1 VPSIILSGFSTPISN
16 MPPIVQEL
24 TLLNPMRYL
33 LVILRGVFLEAT
45 PARLLINQ
53 YWPMALI
60 GLFSLAVATM
70 LFRRRLY

>member
-1 VPSIILSGFSTPISN
+1 
-16 MPPIVQEL
+16 L

-53 YWPMALI
+53 FWPMAVI
-60 GLFSLAVATM
+60 GLVSMAVATM